1 MEKTEATL
9 ESNPEVRQVKCQWGQ
24 PCPPSL
30 LPGTH
35 IQEGSV
41 CQHLAFK
48 EGLKL
53 RRDRTAW
60 QFSVDFWVLVQR
72 ERKPCWECFHVF
84 FLTLTYGHVGQ
95 LSLVLCCHGSSHLC
109 CMKSSQSHDEF
120 LLPDLRD
127 VARDR
132 SRMHRFGWLVKA
144 HAFTLTLPCLSTLR
158 FIFPQIILWCSYWHF
173 SKISLFSKP

>member
-24 PCPPSL
+24 SCPPSL
-30 LPGTH
+30 LPGNSH
-35 IQEGSV
+35 PRRKCLPALSLQGGSQAEKRQDDLSV
-41 CQHLAFK
+41 
-48 EGLKL
+48 
-53 RRDRTAW
+53 
-60 QFSVDFWVLVQR
+60 FSRLLSVGA
-72 ERKPCWECFHVF
+72 ERKEAMLGMFSCF

-109 CMKSSQSHDEF
+109 CMKSSQSRDKF

-144 HAFTLTLPCLSTLR
+144 HAFTLTLPCLSALR